1 MKQKILTFS
10 RYSIVSIATLF
21 INLGL
26 VWLCTEVFH
35 FYYLISCTIG
45 FLFANLLAFFC
56 NRSWTFHSHVG
67 FSRGSLLA
75 IFVGILTL
83 LSILILMYIFVEF
96 LGIHYLLSRI
106 IVALLAGV
114 LSYILD
120 SRITF
125 GRTC

>member
-10 RYSIVSIATLF
+10 RYSIISIVTLL

-26 VWLCTEVFH
+26 VWWCTEMLH

-45 FLFANLLAFFC
+45 FLLANILAFFC
-56 NRSWTFHSHVG
+56 NRAWTFHSHVG

-75 IFVGILTL
+75 IFVAIITL
-83 LSILILMYIFVEF
+83 VSILILMYIFVEF
-96 LGIHYLLSRI
+96 LGIHYLFSRI
-106 IVALLAGV
+106 IVALLAGA
-114 LSYILD
+114 LSFVLD

-125 GRTC
+125 SQTC